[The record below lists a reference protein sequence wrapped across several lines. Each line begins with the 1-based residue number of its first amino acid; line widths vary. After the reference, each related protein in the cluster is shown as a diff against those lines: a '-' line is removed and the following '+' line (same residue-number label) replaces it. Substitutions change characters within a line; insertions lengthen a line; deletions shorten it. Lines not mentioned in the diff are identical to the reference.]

1 MKPIKKFASFDKLK
15 KEILFGNNGITRWI
29 NWPYINGD
37 IQWLGSVEDMQIN
50 FPTILEGFDKDTK
63 FIVHGAKFIKE
74 AQEDL
79 CLIKM
84 VILLD

>member
-1 MKPIKKFASFDKLK
+1 MGSPGGLIGHTSMVIFNGFDIEDANKFS
-15 KEILFGNNGITRWI
+15 
-29 NWPYINGD
+29 
-37 IQWLGSVEDMQIN
+37 
-50 FPTILEGFDKDTK
+50 TILEGFDKDTK
-63 FIVHGAKFIKE
+63 FIVHGEKFIKE